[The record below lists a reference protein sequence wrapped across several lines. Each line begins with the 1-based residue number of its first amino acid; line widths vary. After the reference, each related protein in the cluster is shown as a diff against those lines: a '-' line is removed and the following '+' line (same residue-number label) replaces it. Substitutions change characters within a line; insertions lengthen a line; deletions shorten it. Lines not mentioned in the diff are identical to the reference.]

1 MGRGPILIF
10 LFSFEFEFDF
20 NKLTLFRFT
29 IFGFLVVFGI
39 WLFLFLILLPGI
51 EFVFIDIIFIL
62 FGLII
67 DDELSKDEFDFDV
80 LLLFV
85 EQLFTAW

>member
-29 IFGFLVVFGI
+29 IFGFFVVFGI

-62 FGLII
+62 FGLIF